1 MEMGEIM
8 VRKAE
13 LKDKEQILNILDE
26 FREVCILQIFKRK
39 EVSTTAKEV
48 GNLILDKLI
57 LSSEYIMFVAEEDG
71 EIVGIITAYLVP
83 MLRMGKDRVE
93 VEEFYVKPRLQG
105 KGVAKELMDAVVA
118 WAKENKATKINLESD
133 FGLDRGHHF
142 YEKYGFKTEAKRFVL
157 KLFL

>member
-1 MEMGEIM
+1 M

-26 FREVCILQIFKRK
+26 FREVCILQIFKRR
-39 EVSTTAKEV
+39 EVSTTAKMDGGLV
-48 GNLILDKLI
+48 FDKLI
-57 LSSEYIMFVAEEDG
+57 LNNDYVVFVVEEDG

-83 MLRMGKDRVE
+83 MLRLGKYRVE
-93 VEEFYVKPRLQG
+93 VEEFFVQPKWQG
-105 KGVAKELMDAVVA
+105 KGVAKELMDAVVN
-118 WAKENKATKINLESD
+118 WAKENIATKINLESD

-157 KLFL
+157 KL